1 MTHLMFFKN
10 HILYLLILIFF
21 YSCAPKQVKVVP
33 PAPRKIIPSWLSG
46 ISDDSLFLYG
56 VSKVENN
63 STVSSDSL
71 AKDKIIKMIKADFFK
86 YLKKIDQN
94 HDLNFSE
101 SKELFWYDR
110 LKKISQYVSIY
121 ENYNDGKHNYSL
133 ARFDKNSFTDAF
145 HKEFAKTDQM
155 NRERLQNIDSAIS
168 PDNFKNIAK
177 ILSKTVFYTGSNGL
191 IDMNNK
197 DSSVISSLKY
207 VEDYLNGIN
216 SRIILKFDSKVLNAM
231 PLVNERKRIKVLAK
245 DALTGKSIDGMW
257 FNVMSVN
264 YNNVDNYNDDLIITK
279 KDGSVEYQVQ
289 EIGDEQ
295 NGYKLIFKTSYKSIL
310 KSDFVS
316 LFRSMPER
324 LSVSVIKNNPSI
336 YFENTISNV
345 DSLIKDSDAINAIRE
360 CFEAQYNGRFTRKK
374 DKSTISLTF
383 EITTTENSDKIS
395 KIYPNFVHSSG
406 ALVITD
412 NWTQKNIYFQNI
424 FETSGSDFNSVEK
437 AGINSLKNLAKVVTS
452 KICS

>member
-1 MTHLMFFKN
+1 MVFKN
-10 HILYLLILIFF
+10 KILYLLMFIII
-21 YSCAPKQVKVVP
+21 YSCAPKQVEVVP
-33 PAPRKIIPSWLSG
+33 QEPRKIIPKWLSG
-46 ISDDSLFLYG
+46 ISNDSLFLYG

-71 AKDKIIKMIKADFFK
+71 ARDKIVKMIKADFYM

-94 HDLNFSE
+94 HDLNFSQ
-101 SKELFWYDR
+101 SKELFWDDR
-110 LKKISQYVSIY
+110 RGKILQYISIY
-121 ENYNDGKHNYSL
+121 EDYNDSKHNYSL
-133 ARFDKNSFTDAF
+133 ARFDKDSYTNAF
-145 HKEFAKTDQM
+145 YEELAKVDRL
-155 NRERLQNIDSAIS
+155 NLERMKSIDSVIS
-168 PDNFKNIAK
+168 VDNFKNIAE
-177 ILSKTVFYTGSNGL
+177 ILNETVFHTGSNGL
-191 IDMNNK
+191 IAMNNK

-207 VEDYLNGIN
+207 IENYLNGIN
-216 SRIILKFDSKVLNAM
+216 SRIQLKFDSKALNAM
-231 PLVNERKRIKVLAK
+231 PLVNERRRIKVLAI
-245 DALTGKSIDGMW
+245 DALTGKSIDGIW
-257 FNVMSVN
+257 FNVMS
-264 YNNVDNYNDDLIITK
+264 VDNYNDDLIITK

-289 EIGDEQ
+289 AIGDEQ

-310 KSDFVS
+310 KSDFIS
-316 LFRSMPER
+316 LFSAMPER
-324 LSVSVIKNNPSI
+324 LSLSVIKNNPNI

-360 CFEAQYNGRFTRKK
+360 CFEAKYNGRFTRKK

-383 EITTTENSDKIS
+383 EITTIENSDKIS

-406 ALVITD
+406 ALVLTD

-424 FETSGSDFNSVEK
+424 FESSGSDFNSVEK

>member
-1 MTHLMFFKN
+1 MVFKN
-10 HILYLLILIFF
+10 KILYLLMFIII
-21 YSCAPKQVKVVP
+21 YSCAPKQVEVVP
-33 PAPRKIIPSWLSG
+33 QEPRKIVPNWLSG
-46 ISDDSLFLYG
+46 ISNDSLFLYG

-71 AKDKIIKMIKADFFK
+71 ARGKIVKMIKADFYM

-94 HDLNFSE
+94 HDLNFSQ
-101 SKELFWYDR
+101 SKELFWDDR
-110 LKKISQYVSIY
+110 RGKILQYISIY
-121 ENYNDGKHNYSL
+121 ENYNDGKYQHSL
-133 ARFDKNSFTDAF
+133 ARFDKGSYVNEFYE
-145 HKEFAKTDQM
+145 EFAKVDRL
-155 NRERLQNIDSAIS
+155 NLERMKSIDSVIS
-168 PDNFKNIAK
+168 VDNFKNIAE
-177 ILSKTVFYTGSNGL
+177 ILNETVFHTGSNGL
-191 IDMNNK
+191 IAMNNK

-207 VEDYLNGIN
+207 IENYLNGIN
-216 SRIILKFDSKVLNAM
+216 SRIQLKFDSKALNAM
-231 PLVNERKRIKVLAK
+231 PLVNERKRIKVLAI
-245 DALTGKSIDGMW
+245 DALTGKSIDGIW
-257 FNVMSVN
+257 FNVMS
-264 YNNVDNYNDDLIITK
+264 VDNYNDDLIITK

-289 EIGDEQ
+289 AIGDEQ

-310 KSDFVS
+310 KSNFIS

-324 LSVSVIKNNPSI
+324 LNLSVIKNNPSI

-360 CFEAQYNGRFTRKK
+360 CFEAKYNGQFTRKK

-383 EITTTENSDKIS
+383 EITTIENSDKIS

-412 NWTQKNIYFQNI
+412 NWTQKNIYSQNI
-424 FETSGSDFNSVEK
+424 FESSGSDFNSVEK

>member
-1 MTHLMFFKN
+1 MVFKN
-10 HILYLLILIFF
+10 KILYLLMFIII
-21 YSCAPKQVKVVP
+21 YSCAPKQVEVVP
-33 PAPRKIIPSWLSG
+33 QEPRKIIPNWLSG
-46 ISDDSLFLYG
+46 ISNDSLFLYG

-71 AKDKIIKMIKADFFK
+71 ARDKIVKMIKADFYM
-86 YLKKIDQN
+86 YLSKIDQN
-94 HDLNFSE
+94 HDLNFSQ
-101 SKELFWYDR
+101 SKELFWDDR
-110 LKKISQYVSIY
+110 RGKILQYISIY
-121 ENYNDGKHNYSL
+121 EDYNDSKHNYSL
-133 ARFDKNSFTDAF
+133 ARFDKDSYTNAF
-145 HKEFAKTDQM
+145 YEELAKVDRL
-155 NRERLQNIDSAIS
+155 NLERMKSIDSVIS
-168 PDNFKNIAK
+168 VDNFKNIAE
-177 ILSKTVFYTGSNGL
+177 ILNETVFHTGSNGL
-191 IDMNNK
+191 IAMNNK

-207 VEDYLNGIN
+207 IENYLNGIN
-216 SRIILKFDSKVLNAM
+216 SRIQLKFDSKALNAM
-231 PLVNERKRIKVLAK
+231 PLVNERRRIKVLAI
-245 DALTGKSIDGMW
+245 DALTGKSIDGIW
-257 FNVMSVN
+257 FNVMS
-264 YNNVDNYNDDLIITK
+264 VDNYNDDLIITK

-289 EIGDEQ
+289 AIGGEQ

-310 KSDFVS
+310 KSDFIS

-324 LSVSVIKNNPSI
+324 LSLSVIKNNPNI

-360 CFEAQYNGRFTRKK
+360 CFEAKYNGRFTRKK

-383 EITTTENSDKIS
+383 EITTIENSDKIS

-406 ALVITD
+406 ALVLTD

-424 FETSGSDFNSVEK
+424 FESSGSDFNSVEK

>member
-1 MTHLMFFKN
+1 MFFKN
-10 HILYLLILIFF
+10 QILYLLIFIFF
-21 YSCAPKQVKVVP
+21 YSCAPKQLEVVP
-33 PAPRKIIPSWLSG
+33 LEPKKITPNWLSG
-46 ISDDSLFLYG
+46 ISNDSLFLYG
-56 VSKVENN
+56 VSKVENS
-63 STVSSDSL
+63 STVNSDSL
-71 AKDKIIKMIKADFFK
+71 ARNKIVKIIKADFFK

-94 HDLNFSE
+94 QDLNFSQ
-101 SKELFWYDR
+101 SKELFWDDR

-133 ARFDKNSFTDAF
+133 ARFDKNSYTNAF
-145 HKEFAKTDQM
+145 YEEFAKVDRL
-155 NRERLQNIDSAIS
+155 NRERMKSIDSIIS
-168 PDNFKNIAK
+168 SDNFKNIAE
-177 ILSKTVFYTGSNGL
+177 ILNETVFHTGSNGL
-191 IDMNNK
+191 IAMNDK
-197 DSSVISSLKY
+197 DSSVISSLKFI
-207 VEDYLNGIN
+207 EDYLNNIN
-216 SRIILKFDSKVLNAM
+216 RRIQLKFDSKALNAM
-231 PLVNERKRIKVLAK
+231 PIVNERKRIKVLAI
-245 DALTGKSIDGMW
+245 DTLTGQSIDGMW
-257 FNVMSVN
+257 FNVMPVGN
-264 YNNVDNYNDDLIITK
+264 YDVDNYNDDLIITK

-289 EIGDEQ
+289 AIGEEQ

-310 KSDFVS
+310 KSDFIS
-316 LFRSMPER
+316 LFRTMPER
-324 LSVSVIKNNPSI
+324 LSLSVIKNNPSI

-360 CFEAQYNGRFTRKK
+360 CFEAKYNGRFTRKK

-383 EITTTENSDKIS
+383 EITTIENSDKIS

-406 ALVITD
+406 ALVLTD

>member
-1 MTHLMFFKN
+1 MFFKN
-10 HILYLLILIFF
+10 HILYVLIFIFF

-133 ARFDKNSFTDAF
+133 ARFDKNSFTNAF

-168 PDNFKNIAK
+168 ADNFKNIAK

-257 FNVMSVN
+257 FNVMSVD

>member
-1 MTHLMFFKN
+1 MVFKN
-10 HILYLLILIFF
+10 KILYLLMFIII
-21 YSCAPKQVKVVP
+21 YSCAPKQVEVVP
-33 PAPRKIIPSWLSG
+33 QEPRKIIPKWLSG
-46 ISDDSLFLYG
+46 ISNDSLFLYG

-71 AKDKIIKMIKADFFK
+71 ARGKIVKMIKADFYM

-94 HDLNFSE
+94 HDLNFSQ
-101 SKELFWYDR
+101 SKELFWDDR
-110 LKKISQYVSIY
+110 RGKILQYISIY
-121 ENYNDGKHNYSL
+121 EDYNDSKHNYSL
-133 ARFDKNSFTDAF
+133 ARFDKDSYTNAF
-145 HKEFAKTDQM
+145 YEELAKVDRL
-155 NRERLQNIDSAIS
+155 NLERMKSIDSVIS
-168 PDNFKNIAK
+168 VDNFKNIAE
-177 ILSKTVFYTGSNGL
+177 ILNETVFHTGSNGL
-191 IDMNNK
+191 IAMNNK

-207 VEDYLNGIN
+207 IENYLNGIN
-216 SRIILKFDSKVLNAM
+216 SRIQLKFDSKALNAM
-231 PLVNERKRIKVLAK
+231 PLVNERRRIKVLAI
-245 DALTGKSIDGMW
+245 DALTGKSIDGIW
-257 FNVMSVN
+257 FNVMS
-264 YNNVDNYNDDLIITK
+264 VDNYNDDLIITK

-289 EIGDEQ
+289 AIGDEQ

-310 KSDFVS
+310 KSDFIS

-324 LSVSVIKNNPSI
+324 LNLSVIKNNPSI

-360 CFEAQYNGRFTRKK
+360 CFEAKYNGQFTRKK

-383 EITTTENSDKIS
+383 EITTIENSDKIS

-424 FETSGSDFNSVEK
+424 FETSGSDFYSVEK

>member
-1 MTHLMFFKN
+1 ME
-10 HILYLLILIFF
+10 
-21 YSCAPKQVKVVP
+21 VVP
-33 PAPRKIIPSWLSG
+33 LEPRKIIPNWLSG
-46 ISDDSLFLYG
+46 ISNDSLFLYG

-71 AKDKIIKMIKADFFK
+71 ARDKIVKMIKADFYM

-94 HDLNFSE
+94 HDLNFSQ
-101 SKELFWYDR
+101 SKELFWDDR
-110 LKKISQYVSIY
+110 RGKISQYVSVY

-133 ARFDKNSFTDAF
+133 ARFDKNSYVNEFY
-145 HKEFAKTDQM
+145 EQFAKVDRL
-155 NRERLQNIDSAIS
+155 NLERMKSIDSVIS
-168 PDNFKNIAK
+168 VDNFKNIAE
-177 ILSKTVFYTGSNGL
+177 ILNETVFHTGSNGL
-191 IDMNNK
+191 IAMNNK

-207 VEDYLNGIN
+207 IENYLNGIN
-216 SRIILKFDSKVLNAM
+216 SRIQLKFDSKALNAM
-231 PLVNERKRIKVLAK
+231 PLVNERRRIKVLAI
-245 DALTGKSIDGMW
+245 DALTGKSIDGIW
-257 FNVMSVN
+257 FNVMS
-264 YNNVDNYNDDLIITK
+264 VDNYNDDLIITK

-289 EIGDEQ
+289 AIGDEQ
-295 NGYKLIFKTSYKSIL
+295 NGYKLIFKTSFKSIL
-310 KSDFVS
+310 KSDFIS

-324 LSVSVIKNNPSI
+324 LNLSVIKNNPSI

-360 CFEAQYNGRFTRKK
+360 CFEAKYNGQFTRKK

-383 EITTTENSDKIS
+383 EITTIENSDKIS

-406 ALVITD
+406 ALVLTD
-412 NWTQKNIYFQNI
+412 NWTQKNIYSQNI
-424 FETSGSDFNSVEK
+424 FESSGSDFNSVEK

>member
-1 MTHLMFFKN
+1 MFFKN
-10 HILYLLILIFF
+10 HILYLLIFIFF

-110 LKKISQYVSIY
+110 LKKISQNVSIY

-168 PDNFKNIAK
+168 ADNFKNIAK

-257 FNVMSVN
+257 FNVMSVD

-310 KSDFVS
+310 KSDFLS
-316 LFRSMPER
+316 LFKSMPER
-324 LSVSVIKNNPSI
+324 LSLSVIKNNPSI

>member
-1 MTHLMFFKN
+1 MFFKN
-10 HILYLLILIFF
+10 HILYLLIFIFF

-121 ENYNDGKHNYSL
+121 EDYNDGKHNYSL
-133 ARFDKNSFTDAF
+133 ARFDKNSFTNAF

-168 PDNFKNIAK
+168 ADNFKNIAK

-216 SRIILKFDSKVLNAM
+216 SRIKLKFDSKVLNAM

-257 FNVMSVN
+257 FNVMSVDN
-264 YNNVDNYNDDLIITK
+264 NNVDNYNDDLIITK

>member
-1 MTHLMFFKN
+1 
-10 HILYLLILIFF
+10 
-21 YSCAPKQVKVVP
+21 
-33 PAPRKIIPSWLSG
+33 
-46 ISDDSLFLYG
+46 
-56 VSKVENN
+56 
-63 STVSSDSL
+63 
-71 AKDKIIKMIKADFFK
+71 MIKADFFK

-133 ARFDKNSFTDAF
+133 ARFDKNSFTNAF

-168 PDNFKNIAK
+168 ADNFKNIAK

-257 FNVMSVN
+257 FNVMSVD

-406 ALVITD
+406 ALIITD

>member
-1 MTHLMFFKN
+1 MFFKN
-10 HILYLLILIFF
+10 HILYVLIFIFF

-168 PDNFKNIAK
+168 ADNFKNIAK

-197 DSSVISSLKY
+197 DSIVISSLKY

-257 FNVMSVN
+257 FNVMSVD

-345 DSLIKDSDAINAIRE
+345 DSRIKDSDAINAIRE

>member
-1 MTHLMFFKN
+1 MFFKN
-10 HILYLLILIFF
+10 HILYVLIFIFF

-168 PDNFKNIAK
+168 ADNFKNIAK

-257 FNVMSVN
+257 FNVISVD

>member
-1 MTHLMFFKN
+1 MFFKN
-10 HILYLLILIFF
+10 QILYLLIFIFF
-21 YSCAPKQVKVVP
+21 YSCAPKQVEVIP
-33 PAPRKIIPSWLSG
+33 QEPRKIIPNWLSG
-46 ISDDSLFLYG
+46 ISNDSLFLYG

-63 STVSSDSL
+63 SNASSDSL
-71 AKDKIIKMIKADFFK
+71 ARDKIIKMTKADFFK
-86 YLKKIDQN
+86 YLKKIDKK
-94 HDLNFSE
+94 HDLNFNQ
-101 SKELFWYDR
+101 SKEIFWNDR

-133 ARFDKNSFTDAF
+133 ARFDKNSYVNEFY
-145 HKEFAKTDQM
+145 EQFAKVERL
-155 NRERLQNIDSAIS
+155 NREKIKGIDSLIS
-168 PDNFKNIAK
+168 LDNFKNIAE
-177 ILSKTVFYTGSNGL
+177 ILNGTVFYTGSNGL
-191 IDMNNK
+191 IAMNNK

-207 VEDYLNGIN
+207 IEDYLNGIN
-216 SRIILKFDSKVLNAM
+216 SRIQLEFESKVLNAM
-231 PLVNERKRIKVLAK
+231 PLVNEKKRIKVLAK
-245 DALTGKSIDGMW
+245 DARTGKSIDGMW
-257 FNVMSVN
+257 FTVMYVD
-264 YNNVDNYNDDLIITK
+264 NNSVDNYNDDLIITK

-289 EIGDEQ
+289 AIGDGQ

-310 KSDFVS
+310 KSDFLS
-316 LFRSMPER
+316 LFKPMPER
-324 LSVSVIKNNPSI
+324 LSLSVIKNNPSI

-360 CFEAQYNGRFTRKK
+360 CFEAKYNGRFTRKK

-383 EITTTENSDKIS
+383 EITTIENSDKIS

>member
-1 MTHLMFFKN
+1 MFFKKQ
-10 HILYLLILIFF
+10 ILYPLIFIF
-21 YSCAPKQVKVVP
+21 IYSCAPKQVKVVP

-46 ISDDSLFLYG
+46 ISNDSLFLYG

-71 AKDKIIKMIKADFFK
+71 ARDKIIKMIKADFFK

-94 HDLNFSE
+94 HDLNFSQ
-101 SKELFWYDR
+101 SKELFWDDR

-121 ENYNDGKHNYSL
+121 EDYNDGKHNYSL
-133 ARFDKNSFTDAF
+133 ARFDKNSYVNAFYEEFTIVDRL
-145 HKEFAKTDQM
+145 
-155 NRERLQNIDSAIS
+155 NRERMKSIDSVIS
-168 PDNFKNIAK
+168 LDNFKNIAE
-177 ILSKTVFYTGSNGL
+177 ILNETVFYTGSNGL
-191 IDMNNK
+191 IAMNDK

-216 SRIILKFDSKVLNAM
+216 SRIQLKFDSKVLNAM

-245 DALTGKSIDGMW
+245 DALTGQSIDGMW
-257 FNVMSVN
+257 FNVMS
-264 YNNVDNYNDDLIITK
+264 VDNYNDDLIITK

-289 EIGDEQ
+289 AVGDEQ

-310 KSDFVS
+310 KSDFIS

-324 LSVSVIKNNPSI
+324 LSLSVIKNNPSI

-360 CFEAQYNGRFTRKK
+360 CFEAKYNGRFTRKK

-383 EITTTENSDKIS
+383 EITTIENSDKIS

-406 ALVITD
+406 ALVLTD

-452 KICS
+452 KICG

>member
-1 MTHLMFFKN
+1 MVFKN
-10 HILYLLILIFF
+10 KILYLLMFIII
-21 YSCAPKQVKVVP
+21 YSCAPKQVEVVP
-33 PAPRKIIPSWLSG
+33 KEPRKIVPNWLSG
-46 ISDDSLFLYG
+46 ISNDSLFLYG

-71 AKDKIIKMIKADFFK
+71 ARDKIVKMIKADFYM

-94 HDLNFSE
+94 HDLNFSQ
-101 SKELFWYDR
+101 SKELFWDDR
-110 LKKISQYVSIY
+110 RGKILQYISIY
-121 ENYNDGKHNYSL
+121 ENYNDGKYQHSL
-133 ARFDKNSFTDAF
+133 ARFDKGSYVNEFYE
-145 HKEFAKTDQM
+145 EFAKVDRL
-155 NRERLQNIDSAIS
+155 NLERMKSIDSVIS
-168 PDNFKNIAK
+168 VDNFKNIAE
-177 ILSKTVFYTGSNGL
+177 ILNETVFHTGSNGL
-191 IDMNNK
+191 IAMNNK

-207 VEDYLNGIN
+207 IEDYLNGIN
-216 SRIILKFDSKVLNAM
+216 SRIQLKFDSKALNAM
-231 PLVNERKRIKVLAK
+231 PLVNEKRRIKVLAI
-245 DALTGKSIDGMW
+245 DALTGKSIDGIW
-257 FNVMSVN
+257 FNVMS
-264 YNNVDNYNDDLIITK
+264 VDNYNDDLIITK

-289 EIGDEQ
+289 AIGDEQ

-310 KSDFVS
+310 KSEFLS

-324 LSVSVIKNNPSI
+324 LSLSVIKNNPSI

-345 DSLIKDSDAINAIRE
+345 DSMIKNSDVINAIQE
-360 CFEAQYNGRFTRKK
+360 CFEAKYNGRFTRKK

-383 EITTTENSDKIS
+383 EITTIENSDKIS

-412 NWTQKNIYFQNI
+412 NWTQKNIYSQNI
-424 FETSGSDFNSVEK
+424 FESSGSDFNSVEK

>member
-1 MTHLMFFKN
+1 MFFKN
-10 HILYLLILIFF
+10 HILYLLIFIFF

-168 PDNFKNIAK
+168 ADNFKNIAK

-216 SRIILKFDSKVLNAM
+216 SRIKLKFDSKVLNAM
-231 PLVNERKRIKVLAK
+231 PLVNEKKRIKVLAK
-245 DALTGKSIDGMW
+245 DARTGKSIDGMW
-257 FNVMSVN
+257 FTVMYVD
-264 YNNVDNYNDDLIITK
+264 NNSVDNYNDDLIITK

-289 EIGDEQ
+289 AIGDEQ

-345 DSLIKDSDAINAIRE
+345 DSRIKDSDAINAIRE

>member
-1 MTHLMFFKN
+1 MFFKN
-10 HILYLLILIFF
+10 QILYLLIFILF
-21 YSCAPKQVKVVP
+21 YSCAPKRVEVVP
-33 PAPRKIIPSWLSG
+33 LEPRKIIPAWLSG
-46 ISDDSLFLYG
+46 TSNDSLFLYG

-71 AKDKIIKMIKADFFK
+71 ARDKIVKMIKADFFK

-94 HDLNFSE
+94 HDLNFSQN
-101 SKELFWYDR
+101 KELFWDDR
-110 LKKISQYVSIY
+110 LKKILQHLSIY

-133 ARFDKNSFTDAF
+133 ARFDKNSYTNVFY
-145 HKEFAKTDQM
+145 EGLAKVDRL
-155 NRERLQNIDSAIS
+155 NRERIKSIDSVIS
-168 PDNFKNIAK
+168 LDNFKNIAE
-177 ILSKTVFYTGSNGL
+177 ILNETVFHTGSNGL
-191 IDMNNK
+191 IAMNNK

-207 VEDYLNGIN
+207 IKDYLNGIN
-216 SRIILKFDSKVLNAM
+216 SRIQLKFDSKALNAM
-231 PLVNERKRIKVLAK
+231 PLVNERRRIKVLAI

-257 FNVMSVN
+257 FNVMSVDN
-264 YNNVDNYNDDLIITK
+264 YNVDNYNDDLIITK

-289 EIGDEQ
+289 AIGDEQ

-310 KSDFVS
+310 KSDFLS
-316 LFRSMPER
+316 LFKPMPER
-324 LSVSVIKNNPSI
+324 LSLSVIKNNPSI

-360 CFEAQYNGRFTRKK
+360 CFEAKYNGRFTRKK

-383 EITTTENSDKIS
+383 EITTIENSDKIS